1 MMDKL
6 MQSLVDAP
14 LANALR
20 LNLVEV
26 EGAPKKRSPSKR
38 TLQMFQAPAPIVKNG
53 REYKER
59 QAQAKVT
66 ALFDYYATTNVPF
79 DRIAEHMKIDIAQV
93 RESMSFRGRVE

>member
-1 MMDKL
+1 

-26 EGAPKKRSPSKR
+26 EGQPKKRTTRKS
-38 TLQMFQAPAPIVKNG
+38 TTNMFQAPAPIMKNG

-59 QAQAKVT
+59 QAQAKIT
-66 ALFDYYATTNVPF
+66 ALLDYYATTTVPF

-93 RESMSFRGRVE
+93 RESVSFRGRVE

>member
-1 MMDKL
+1 MDKL

-20 LNLVEV
+20 LNIVEV
-26 EGAPKKRSPSKR
+26 EGQPKKRTARKP
-38 TLQMFQAPAPIVKNG
+38 TINMFQAPAPIVKNG

-66 ALFDYYATTNVPF
+66 ALLDYYATTTVPF
-79 DRIAEHMKIDIAQV
+79 DRIAEHMRISIDQV
-93 RESMSFRGRVE
+93 RESMAFRGRVG